1 MERLC
6 FDERDAS
13 FHRTTPAPRLPPPV
27 LGRDGTISFPARAG
41 FGGERAPPAHGM
53 APPAAAHGRMQF
65 VPAGGSAARHEPPPG
80 GRPSVQIDLAATPL
94 TPRSPGAGGTDWG
107 QDRAAKDEDH
117 PPRSPEMPPE
127 AGGAATGGED
137 DDDAASFAPGADDD
151 DAGNFAPGAE
161 YAAASSSGYGGDE
174 GAPQEQDKEHEYCP
188 GVSPRA
194 SHGVTP
200 PKRSPAYTPSSPVYA
215 PGSPVYAPG
224 SPVYAPPSGLA
235 GADGNAKPQ
244 AGAAAYQTSV
254 NAASSPVYA
263 PSSPVY
269 APSSPVYAPTGGVGG
284 KAEAEGWAGASKAR
298 EGGACD
304 AKAPTSPVYTPSSP
318 VYAPSSPVYAP
329 SSPVYAPSSPVYAP
343 GSRVAGEDAASH
355 SATGMGSGES
365 DGATPAPAL
374 SFAEKMMKKMGYVEG
389 KGLGKAQQGRI
400 EAVDVVDKQ
409 DRAGLGVTVKNQHVR
424 QIGQLA
430 GRYQPLGTLER
441 VEQMAVDVIWIR
453 CPDVATS
460 GQSLHEFKS
469 GMQVKEVPN
478 MDSLHDPES
487 SPTADYQLLASDG
500 LANDIKRAKSAFD
513 DMERR
518 MMRDAVQRANPWE
531 LVSTRGHHIFQNRA
545 AMKMAEMDWLF
556 NLTHRKFSNPPLT
569 TGPSKHD
576 KMFYFADICAG
587 PGGFTEYVYWRR
599 QQSARGWGFTLRGDH
614 DFRLDK
620 FNSTSPHFNF
630 TPSYGV
636 DDSGNIYSRQNMEHF
651 ANKVSTDTGGRGVA
665 LVMADGGDSVDGEF
679 LKQEWL
685 MRRLAV
691 CQCCLALQLLRR
703 GGNFVCKLFDI
714 FTPFLSDLCYLMQ
727 QVFDKTCLCK
737 PLTSRPANSERYLIC
752 IGLKE
757 RRGGSLADYLLHVN
771 DALDQYPDPP
781 GGSKQAPTTIK
792 TVARLA
798 ASVPQSWVD
807 YVRQH
812 NMDVG
817 KVQV

>member
-1 MERLC
+1 VRK
-6 FDERDAS
+6 D
-13 FHRTTPAPRLPPPV
+13 
-27 LGRDGTISFPARAG
+27 
-41 FGGERAPPAHGM
+41 
-53 APPAAAHGRMQF
+53 
-65 VPAGGSAARHEPPPG
+65 
-80 GRPSVQIDLAATPL
+80 
-94 TPRSPGAGGTDWG
+94 
-107 QDRAAKDEDH
+107 QD
-117 PPRSPEMPPE
+117 
-127 AGGAATGGED
+127 
-137 DDDAASFAPGADDD
+137 APGASRS
-151 DAGNFAPGAE
+151 
-161 YAAASSSGYGGDE
+161 AAS
-174 GAPQEQDKEHEYCP
+174 PQ
-188 GVSPRA
+188 
-194 SHGVTP
+194 
-200 PKRSPAYTPSSPVYA
+200 RSPACTPSSPVYA
-215 PGSPVYAPG
+215 PGSPVYAPSSAVYASASG
-224 SPVYAPPSGLA
+224 PESADASGKRSKPEASQPFQAKSPEYAPASPVYSPSGWDGGGKAAAKGSGVAGDAKAGDAKGFQNFAPASPTYAPASPTYAPASPTYAPASPVYAP
-235 GADGNAKPQ
+235 N
-244 AGAAAYQTSV
+244 
-254 NAASSPVYA
+254 SPVYVA
-263 PSSPVY
+263 
-269 APSSPVYAPTGGVGG
+269 
-284 KAEAEGWAGASKAR
+284 
-298 EGGACD
+298 
-304 AKAPTSPVYTPSSP
+304 
-318 VYAPSSPVYAP
+318 
-329 SSPVYAPSSPVYAP
+329 
-343 GSRVAGEDAASH
+343 GSRVVGEARGDESPARAARGQVESDDAAS
-355 SATGMGSGES
+355 
-365 DGATPAPAL
+365 APAL

-389 KGLGKAQQGRI
+389 KGLGKAQQGRMQ
-400 EAVDVVDKQ
+400 AVDVVDKQ
-409 DRAGLGVTVKNQHVR
+409 DRAGLGVTVRNLHVR

-430 GRYQPLGTLER
+430 GRYQPLGSQQR
-441 VEQMAVDVIWIR
+441 VLTMEVEVRWMR
-453 CPDVATS
+453 CPD
-460 GQSLHEFKS
+460 GGMQSLHELKS
-469 GMQVKEVPN
+469 KMEVKEVPN

-487 SPTADYQLLASDG
+487 SPTADYEQLASDA

-556 NLTHRKFSNPPLT
+556 NLTHRSFSNQALS

-636 DDSGNIYSRQNMEHF
+636 DDTGNIYSRQNMEHF

-714 FTPFLSDLCYLMQ
+714 FTPFVSDLCYLMH
-727 QVFDKTCLCK
+727 QVFDKACLCK

-752 IGLKE
+752 LGLKND
-757 RRGGSLADYLLHVN
+757 RGGSLADYLLHVN
-771 DALDQYPDPP
+771 DALDLYPDPP
-781 GGSKQAPTTIK
+781 GGNKQAPATFK

-798 ASVPQSWVD
+798 DSVPQSWVD

-812 NMDVG
+812 NIDVG
-817 KVQV
+817 NVQVCMCPWCACAHGVHVRMVC